1 MKRILIVDDQ
11 AGWRNFNS
19 NSIFKVLG
27 ENTDIITASCAKEGY
42 SKLLES
48 KENAYDYM
56 ITDMQMEGDFAP
68 KLAGEWLIEQAQNLS
83 FCYKTKIIIISAAPG
98 IRQIAESYGVDYIP
112 KSVAVTS
119 LEPFKELLKH

>member
-11 AGWRNFNS
+11 AGWRDFNS
-19 NSIFKVLG
+19 NSVLEVLG
-27 ENTDIITASCAKEGY
+27 NNTDIITASCAKDGY

-83 FCYKTKIIIISAAPG
+83 FCYKSHFLMSFYLVTCTKIEMIRRDPIS
-98 IRQIAESYGVDYIP
+98 
-112 KSVAVTS
+112 
-119 LEPFKELLKH
+119 